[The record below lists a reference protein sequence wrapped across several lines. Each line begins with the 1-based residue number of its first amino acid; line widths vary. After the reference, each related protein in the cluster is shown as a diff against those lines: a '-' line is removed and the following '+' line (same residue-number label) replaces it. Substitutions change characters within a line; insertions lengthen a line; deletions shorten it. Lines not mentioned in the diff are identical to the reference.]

1 MEAVDKKMISAG
13 SLVVVVVTGSG
24 LKYPPV
30 LNDFNFSPV
39 SVQFDQLPQALEA
52 VRKLGYEIQ

>member
-39 SVQFDQLPQALEA
+39 SVELEQLPQVIEA
-52 VRKLGYEIQ
+52 VLK